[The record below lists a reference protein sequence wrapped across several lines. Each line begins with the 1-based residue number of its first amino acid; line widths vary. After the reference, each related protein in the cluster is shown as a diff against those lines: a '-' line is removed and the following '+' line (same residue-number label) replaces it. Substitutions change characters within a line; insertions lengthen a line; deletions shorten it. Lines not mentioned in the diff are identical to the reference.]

1 VNDVLRESEIIYNPT
16 EVNRLGNKYNIDFD
30 YTSEENE
37 ELDIIFFNTVLNKEL
52 RLRQLPYSGN
62 VEERRTRLKQ
72 RLVMEQK
79 LSLIKEAICR
89 TREGKEASLILIK
102 QAIPCI
108 MNCENRGGEKIIT
121 MLLSS
126 GANKFQR
133 ENRAVTLDHY
143 IERIEN
149 IVQTRILGTRTRPKQ
164 WRLPLNDRKTEVSL
178 QQEHCILYCCL
189 TVT

>member
-1 VNDVLRESEIIYNPT
+1 MNDVLMESEIIYNPT

-30 YTSEENE
+30 YISEENE
-37 ELDIIFFNTVLNKEL
+37 ELDIIFFNTLLNKEL

-108 MNCENRGGEKIIT
+108 MHCEKRGGEKIIT

-178 QQEHCILYCCL
+178 QL
-189 TVT
+189 